1 MNKFFSTFG
10 EKINEM
16 KKTLFS
22 IALAIAS
29 TACCAQTSNI
39 TVDTV
44 TKIINKDQQSF
55 KPTTGSI
62 VTELNFNPFKGN
74 LSLNNSLNQI
84 KVRYFISPDIALRL
98 GFNAS
103 KKDSTANFNNPYGT
117 QSVFINNER
126 ESTLIGFNFGVEKHF
141 KGTRRLSPYVA
152 ADFSISSKSS
162 SQEIKDNGSS
172 TSIKNGWLENIY
184 IPNSSNYYS
193 QLQENAYTRYGL
205 NLIAGFDFYVAK
217 DFFIGYEFNFNL
229 SKTEYKNIEV
239 TSTGQNPNTGQP
251 NNNFNDTGKK
261 SASTFGP
268 TLINGVRVG
277 YSF

>member
-1 MNKFFSTFG
+1 
-10 EKINEM
+10 M

-22 IALAIAS
+22 IALAIAG
-29 TACCAQTSNI
+29 TACYAQTGQI
-39 TVDTV
+39 HIDTV
-44 TKIINKDQQSF
+44 SKTTDKTQQSF
-55 KPTTGSI
+55 KPSTGSI

-84 KVRYFISPDIALRL
+84 KVRYFISPDVALRL

-103 KKDSTANFNNPYGT
+103 KKDSTANVNNPYGP
-117 QSVFINNER
+117 QSVFIKNER
-126 ESTLIGFNFGVEKHF
+126 KSTLIGFNFGIEKHF
-141 KGTRRLSPYVA
+141 KGTKRLSPYVA
-152 ADFSISSKSS
+152 ADISISSKSA

-172 TSIKNGWLENIY
+172 TTIKNGWLETIY
-184 IPNSSNYYS
+184 LPNNPNYYNL
-193 QLQENAYTRYGL
+193 LQENAYTRYGL

-229 SKTEYKNIEV
+229 SKTEYKNITATV
-239 TSTGQNPNTGQP
+239 TGQNTNTGQP
-251 NNNFNDTGKK
+251 NTNYNDTGKK